1 LISIQLMQM
10 KYMIKLTINH

>member
-1 LISIQLMQM
+1 MQM